1 MLRPTHRFL
10 VRLALLAS
18 LLTVSASVACAARIV
33 TWNLL
38 AYDEVAAHARR
49 NATLTVLPSLNP
61 DVMIVQELLTAPAAD
76 SFAAFLRTSLP
87 GKRWIGGSSTFLLT
101 TQSALYYDSLQFSHS
116 NLTALNAGGPR
127 QILVALLRPQ
137 GYKANAASFRLYS
150 MHFKAGNG
158 AGGTSPPSDSALRT
172 TECTNLRNNL
182 NLAPAG
188 TNIMLGGDSNFYGS
202 FETGYTRLTES
213 QADNDGRL
221 KDPLSMTGLWN
232 NLAYAPHLTQSPCSG
247 TGCVGS
253 NGGLDDRFDLFLST
267 YSLSD
272 GLGLDLVPGGLA
284 NGYGAFGNDGFHYNQ
299 AVDAADINYAVPIEV
314 ARALKAAS
322 DHLPVVATLQL
333 PAKIATPLSVS
344 FGDVIIGG
352 GAYQTLFV
360 DNLPPPPAA
369 TLTYSLT
376 APTGFT
382 APTGTFSNAATS
394 AAAGNTIA
402 MATTSLGT
410 RSGTLTVNSND
421 LDSTVKT
428 VALSGR
434 VLAHAAPSFDSL
446 TTALRDTIDFGV
458 VSSSAGTQFRT
469 YRVFNRPLQSLQARM
484 FWSAPIV
491 VGDARFTAPTLD
503 RFPIAADAVGS
514 LGAVY
519 FDPTGLPSIDIPFTA
534 EVRIPTADENLPGAT
549 ALDTLRLTLIARAP
563 SGLAVDDVP
572 RALRFAPPAPNPLR
586 DEARFA
592 FDLPSEASVQLAVYD
607 ASGRLVETLA
617 DGRWPAGRHQVRWS
631 ARGTNGGTRPA
642 GLYFARFTTPGLT
655 RVARLVLLP

>member
-1 MLRPTHRFL
+1 MNRP
-10 VRLALLAS
+10 LARLLAS
-18 LLTVSASVACAARIV
+18 SLLAVTLLATGATLAHAARVV

-49 NATLTVLPSLNP
+49 ASTLAVLPSLNP

-87 GKRWIGGSSTFLLT
+87 GKRWIGGSSTFVLA

-116 NLTALNAGGPR
+116 NLTAVNAGGPR

-172 TECTNLRNNL
+172 TECTNLRNTL

-188 TNIMLGGDSNFYGS
+188 TNMMLGGDSNFYGS

-221 KDPLSMTGLWN
+221 KDPLSMPGLWN
-232 NLAYAPHLTQSPCSG
+232 SATYAPYLTQSPCSG

-314 ARALKAAS
+314 ARALKGAS

-333 PAKIATPLSVS
+333 PAKLSAPHAVS
-344 FGDVIIGG
+344 FGDVLQFL
-352 GAYQTLFV
+352 AATQTLIV
-360 DNLPPPPAA
+360 DDLPASPAA
-369 TLTYSLT
+369 TLTYS
-376 APTGFT
+376 FT
-382 APTGTFSNAATS
+382 APSGFSAPAGSFSNAATS
-394 AAAGNTIA
+394 APATHTIGMNT
-402 MATTSLGT
+402 ATVGVK
-410 RSGTLTVNSND
+410 SGTLLVNSND
-421 LDSTVKT
+421 LDTTAKAVQLT
-428 VALSGR
+428 GR
-434 VLAHAAPSFDSL
+434 VLGHAVPSLDSAV
-446 TTALRDTIDFGV
+446 TTLRDTIDFGTV
-458 VSSSAGTQFRT
+458 TAASGTPSQL
-469 YRVFNRPLQSLQARM
+469 YRVFNRALQSPQARLA
-484 FWSAPIV
+484 WSAPIV
-491 VGDARFTAPTLD
+491 VGDPRFSSSALNAS
-503 RFPIAADAVGS
+503 PIATSGQATVSFDA
-514 LGAVY
+514 
-519 FDPTGLPSIDIPFTA
+519 TGLPATDLEFTA
-534 EVRIPTADENLPGAT
+534 ELRIPTADEPLPGA
-549 ALDTLRLTLIARAP
+549 ALLDTLRITLRARAA
-563 SGLAVDDVP
+563 SGTGVGDAPV
-572 RALRFAPPAPNPLR
+572 ALRFAPPAPNPLR

-592 FDLPSEASVQLAVYD
+592 FDLPSEAPVSLAVYD
-607 ASGRLVETLA
+607 AGGRRVTTLA
-617 DGRWPAGRHQVRWS
+617 DGRWSAGRHQVRWS
-631 ARGTNGGTRPA
+631 ARGADGGTLPA

-655 RVARLVLLP
+655 RVSRLVILP

>member
-1 MLRPTHRFL
+1 MLRPTRRTLARF
-10 VRLALLAS
+10 ALLAS
-18 LLTVSASVACAARIV
+18 LILVSATVARAARVV

-49 NATLTVLPSLNP
+49 SATLGVLPSLNP

-232 NLAYAPHLTQSPCSG
+232 NASYAPYLTQSPCSG

-333 PAKIATPLSVS
+333 PAKLLTDHALS
-344 FGDVIIGG
+344 FGDVLQ
-352 GAYQTLFV
+352 GATATRTATI
-360 DNLPPPPAA
+360 DNQPAAPAA

-376 APTGFT
+376 ASAGFS
-382 APTGTFSNAATS
+382 APAGSFSNAAT
-394 AAAGNTIA
+394 AVANTH
-402 MATTSLGT
+402 TLGMT
-410 RSGTLTVNSND
+410 ASSVGVKSGTLTINSND
-421 LDSTVKT
+421 LDTTAKV
-428 VALSGR
+428 VQLSGR
-434 VLAHAAPSFDSL
+434 VLAHAVPSFDSL
-446 TTALRDTIDFGV
+446 TTVLRDTIDFGV
-458 VSSSAGTQFRT
+458 VSPSAGTQFRT
-469 YRVFNRPLQSLQARM
+469 YRVFNRPLPSLQARM
-484 FWSAPIV
+484 FWSPPIV
-491 VGDARFTAPTLD
+491 VGSARFVAPTLD
-503 RFPIAADAVGS
+503 RFPIPADAVGS
-514 LGAVY
+514 LGAVN
-519 FDPTGLPSIDIPFTA
+519 FDPTGLTANDGVVTA

-549 ALDTLRLTLIARAP
+549 TLDTLRITLLARGP
-563 SGLAVDDVP
+563 SGVGVDDAP
-572 RALRFAPPAPNPLR
+572 IALRFAPPAPNPLR
-586 DEARFA
+586 GEARFA
-592 FDLPSEASVQLAVYD
+592 FDLPSEASVRLAVYD

-631 ARGTNGGTRPA
+631 AQGTNGGAWPA
-642 GLYFARFTTPGLT
+642 GLYFARFSTPGLT
-655 RVARLVLLP
+655 RVVRLVRLP